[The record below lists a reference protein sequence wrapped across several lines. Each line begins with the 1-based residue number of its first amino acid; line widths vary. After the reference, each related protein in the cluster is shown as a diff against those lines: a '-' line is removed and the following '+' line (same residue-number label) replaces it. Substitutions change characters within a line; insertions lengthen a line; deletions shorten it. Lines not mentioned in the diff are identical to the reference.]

1 MLILKKD
8 PKSLD
13 IAASFL
19 KKNEVII
26 LPTDTVYGFSGIVP
40 FSKDKIMKI
49 KKRDAEKSFIS
60 LISEPDDSQV

>member
-8 PKSLD
+8 LKSLD
-13 IAASFL
+13 IAASLL

-40 FSKDKIMKI
+40 FSKDKIM
-49 KKRDAEKSFIS
+49 
-60 LISEPDDSQV
+60 